1 MSENKYTPLSIVES
15 NYKRQLFSIPLYQR
29 LFEWGNDQIVRLME
43 DLHHAFRYQSNKPYY
58 IGMLTTIP
66 SRNGLLQLVDGQQ
79 RFTVMMLL
87 GITFG
92 WRDFI
97 RVGESPRL
105 KFAARETDNEYLSV
119 LVRIKSCDEERMH
132 RITNIKMNNALEVID
147 KYIRDKELD
156 KRSFGD
162 FIYSHLTFFISK
174 LEEEYTMIELNTYFE
189 RMNTTGKALE
199 PYEILKV
206 TLLSKLKSDKK
217 GEYTRLWNTCSMADQ
232 MLYRPTRYNRE
243 LSDDEADNN
252 SYERCRWKYQDA
264 VLRILYAKEDAIS
277 PILEVVKS
285 ISQDLKEEVRGRE
298 IIHIKPMDDPLNNNP
313 NNRRRRRKNIF
324 TLLTFPEFLLQVLFI
339 TLGYAEDNSKASQ
352 DEITTTDFF
361 NEHKLIETFNT
372 YLPQINIEVFFR
384 NLLLYRLLT
393 DYYLVRYSDNDDDPY
408 PFQLYRDFGRKEE
421 IRQFETMLYSASSA
435 MTYYYW
441 VAPLLVWLGK
451 EVKATDSLYINEIAI
466 LRKMEALD
474 IIWHPNPF
482 AGEGDVDETLRYG
495 KIDRYYFWRIDYYLW
510 KNQAIF
516 FTDPKQRNLAKDYIF
531 RRNRSIEHIAPQHFG
546 EDKKRFN
553 WYELQKTNPDDAALK
568 DDIGNL
574 CMISSGQNSSLRD
587 SAFEVKRGHIESYLA
602 NSISGHIESLK
613 MLYVYGHYPIWT
625 LDNIR
630 AHHQESLS
638 WLEESYNHGLL

>member
-1 MSENKYTPLSIVES
+1 MSENKYTPQSIVES
-15 NYKRQLFSIPLYQR
+15 NYKQQLFSIPLYQR
-29 LFEWGNDQIVRLME
+29 LFEWGDNQIVRLME
-43 DLHHAFRYQSNKPYY
+43 DLHHAFIYQSTKPYY
-58 IGMLTTIP
+58 IGLLTTIP

-97 RVGESPRL
+97 RVGGAPRL
-105 KFAARETDNEYLSV
+105 KFAARETDEEYLST
-119 LVRIKSCDEERMH
+119 LVGIKQCDEERMH
-132 RITNIKMNNALEVID
+132 RITNIKMNNALAVID

-217 GEYTRLWNTCSMADQ
+217 AEYTRLWNTCSLADQ

-252 SYERCRWKYQDA
+252 SYERCRWKYQYA
-264 VLRILYAKEDAIS
+264 ILRILNTKEDTIS

-285 ISQDLKEEVRGRE
+285 ISQDLKEEVRGRD
-298 IIHIKPMDDPLNNNP
+298 IINIKPIDDPLNNNP

-339 TLGYAEDNSKASQ
+339 TLGYAEDISKVSH

-361 NEHKLIETFNT
+361 NEHKLIETFNR
-372 YLPQINIEVFFR
+372 YLSQIDIEIFFR

-393 DYYLVRYSDNDDDPY
+393 DYYLVRYSDNDDEPY

-441 VAPLLVWLGK
+441 VAPLLVWLGEK
-451 EVKATDSLYINEIAI
+451 VKATGSLYINETDI
-466 LRKMEALD
+466 LRKMEELD

-482 AGEGDVDETLRYG
+482 AEEDDVDESLRYG

-510 KNQAIF
+510 KNQARF
-516 FTDPKQRNLAKDYIF
+516 FTDPKQRNLANDYIF
-531 RRNRSIEHIAPQHFG
+531 RKNRSIEHIAPQHFG
-546 EDKKRFN
+546 EDKRRFN
-553 WYELQKTNPDDAALK
+553 WNELQKTNPDDAALK